1 MNHTALNQDVSRL
14 RFLVM
19 GCGSIGKRHI
29 RNLKILG
36 AMEIAAFDV
45 KPERRDE
52 AAAIGASRAFGEL
65 ADAWS
70 WSPDVA
76 LVTVPNSLHL
86 PMALEAAQHDCH
98 LFIEKPLSHR
108 LNGLDGLL
116 SVVGRRKLATL
127 VGCNM
132 RFHPGIKK
140 IKNLIEE
147 GALGR
152 VVSAR
157 VEGGQY
163 LPDWHPWEDYRN
175 GYSARRDLGGG
186 IILDGVHEID
196 YLRWIL
202 GEVGLVACLSGRLA
216 RLEIDTEDTA
226 GILLRF
232 HNGTI
237 GELHMD
243 YVQRAYSR
251 TCQII
256 GDEGTIRWDYTS
268 GEVRYYSAA
277 ARGWQVFPNPP
288 GWEANQ
294 MYLDE
299 MRHFLKCVAGEE
311 KSIADAWEGKR
322 TLEVALAA
330 KESAA
335 LRRMIQLED

>member
-1 MNHTALNQDVSRL
+1 
-14 RFLVM
+14 
-19 GCGSIGKRHI
+19 
-29 RNLKILG
+29 LK
-36 AMEIAAFDV
+36 A
-45 KPERRDE
+45 ERRDE
-52 AAAIGASRAFGEL
+52 AAAIGAARVFGAL

-86 PMALEAAQHDCH
+86 PLALEAARRDCH

-108 LNGLDGLL
+108 LNGLGELL
-116 SVVGRRKLATL
+116 SVVDERSLVTL

-132 RFHPGIKK
+132 RFHPGIRK
-140 IKNLIEE
+140 IKSLLDE
-147 GALGR
+147 GTIGR

-163 LPDWHPWEDYRN
+163 LPDWHPWEDYRH

-232 HNGTI
+232 LNGTI

-268 GEVRYYSAA
+268 GEVRCYTAA
-277 ARGWQVFPNPP
+277 AQGWQVFPNPP

-299 MRHFLKCVAGEE
+299 MRHFLKCIAGEE
-311 KSIADAWEGKR
+311 KPLADVYEGKR

-335 LRRMIQLED
+335 SRRMIQLED